1 MASCIGCDPKLP
13 SKRKECSPVYN
24 ARRSPQ
30 KLVSHHHSQHPLQYR
45 SRSTISSR
53 STATNSIT
61 TTLSPLST
69 THCTPTP
76 LMPQSS
82 CLCGANVISWETPAA
97 FNFRCH
103 CLDERKLTG
112 AAFALNILVPIDAP
126 KVISGKLS
134 TWGKIVQSGNTIFNH
149 SCSQCGSLL
158 YRTSTGYPG
167 TIVIKAGCI
176 DSEEDPSAAYVPN
189 IEIFTRSRVPWIA
202 AIEGALQDPGDFSK
216 ESMTALGF

>member
-1 MASCIGCDPKLP
+1 
-13 SKRKECSPVYN
+13 
-24 ARRSPQ
+24 
-30 KLVSHHHSQHPLQYR
+30 
-45 SRSTISSR
+45 
-53 STATNSIT
+53 
-61 TTLSPLST
+61 
-69 THCTPTP
+69 
-76 LMPQSS
+76 MPQSS

-112 AAFALNILVPIDAP
+112 AAFALNILVPIDTP

-189 IEIFTRSRVPWIA
+189 IEIFTRSRVPWIP